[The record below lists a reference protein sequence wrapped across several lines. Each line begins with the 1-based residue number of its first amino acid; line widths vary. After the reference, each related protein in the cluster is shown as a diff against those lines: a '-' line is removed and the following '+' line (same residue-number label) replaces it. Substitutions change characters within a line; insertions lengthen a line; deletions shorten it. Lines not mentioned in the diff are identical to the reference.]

1 MNKQSL
7 AQHTPPPWHTGD
19 ETKVTGFGPLT
30 AVYAGEVLIA
40 STGGYSDNR
49 ADGGEQRA
57 RQEADARLIAA
68 APELLETVLPIAA
81 ALEDG
86 YGMVFISK
94 ATADRIR
101 ASIALA
107 HGDAT
112 HADDSAQD
120 DYRAEGVE
128 A

>member
-68 APELLETVLPIAA
+68 APTVPHKCDSVGCPGYSVLRVLRLALKQHEETDFLGG
-81 ALEDG
+81 LGDWL
-86 YGMVFISK
+86 
-94 ATADRIR
+94 ADFM
-101 ASIALA
+101 
-107 HGDAT
+107 
-112 HADDSAQD
+112 ADK
-120 DYRAEGVE
+120 AEGVE